1 MAIFNKKPAAKTAVK
16 KVEKEEGA
24 TAITEVVAKSPIKTG
39 GLDLGQVLLR
49 PHVTE
54 KATDLSEKN
63 VYAFEVNMRANKVH
77 VRQAIEKLYKVSP
90 VKIAMMTTKAKTMK
104 NPRTNRTQSKRQ
116 AGKKALV
123 YLKAGDKIEVI

>member
-1 MAIFNKKPAAKTAVK
+1 MAIFSKKTVAKTTEK
-16 KVEKEEGA
+16 KGEEKEVSM
-24 TAITEVVAKSPIKTG
+24 AITDVVAKTPMKTG
-39 GLDLGQVLLR
+39 GLDLTQVLLR

-54 KATDLSEKN
+54 KATDLSEKD

-77 VRQAIEKLYKVSP
+77 VRQAIEKFYKVSP
-90 VKIAMMTTKAKTMK
+90 VKIAMISTKGKTMK
-104 NPRTNRTQSKRQ
+104 NPRTNRTQPKRQ

>member
-1 MAIFNKKPAAKTAVK
+1 MAIFSKKPAAKTAVK
-16 KVEKEEGA
+16 KVEKEGA
-24 TAITEVVAKSPIKTG
+24 VSTTEVAKMTAKTG
-39 GLDLGQVLLR
+39 GLDLGHVLLR

-90 VKIAMMTTKAKTMK
+90 VKIAMITTKAKTMK

-123 YLKAGDKIEVI
+123 YVQAGDKIEVI

>member
-1 MAIFNKKPAAKTAVK
+1 MAIFSKKPAEKTAVK
-16 KVEKEEGA
+16 KVEKNEDA
-24 TAITEVVAKSPIKTG
+24 SVITDVVAKAPMKVG
-39 GLDLGQVLLR
+39 GLDLGYVLLR

-54 KATDLSEKN
+54 KATDLSERN

-90 VKIAMMTTKAKTMK
+90 VKIAMITTKAKTMK

-123 YLKAGDKIEVI
+123 YLKVGDKIEVI

>member
-1 MAIFNKKPAAKTAVK
+1 MAIFSKKPAAKTAVK
-16 KVEKEEGA
+16 KVEKEGA
-24 TAITEVVAKSPIKTG
+24 VSATEVAKMAAKTG
-39 GLDLGQVLLR
+39 GLDLGHVLLR

-90 VKIAMMTTKAKTMK
+90 VKIAMITTKAKTMK

-123 YLKAGDKIEVI
+123 YVKAGDKIEVI

>member
-1 MAIFNKKPAAKTAVK
+1 MAIFSKKPAAKTAVK
-16 KVEKEEGA
+16 KVEREGA
-24 TAITEVVAKSPIKTG
+24 VSATEVAKMAAKTG
-39 GLDLGQVLLR
+39 GLDLGHVLLR

-90 VKIAMMTTKAKTMK
+90 VKIAMITTKAKTMK

-123 YLKAGDKIEVI
+123 YVKAGDKIEVI